1 MDQSILESL
10 RVVALP
16 TKTNFRGISVRE
28 VALLKGEYGWGEF
41 SPFLEYGY
49 EECAPWLASAI
60 EAATKPLPALVRKS
74 VKVNG
79 TIPATN
85 DKSVID
91 SLVDSYKGVKTY
103 KVKVGDNLS
112 EDIVRLARIRSLG
125 RDIKIRIDVNGLW
138 SVKDA
143 LRNLYA
149 FYEEVGPFEY
159 VEQPCATLDELRELK
174 SSIHIPL
181 KIAVDEAVRKARD
194 PFAINLDGAADIVML
209 KVQPLGGIARAHEIA
224 EHHKL
229 PVVVSSALE
238 SAVGINYG
246 LALAASFT
254 EMNFDCGLA
263 TGSLLSSDVA
273 QLPIVN
279 GEIEISQIEP
289 NFIGLDVSAERYE
302 WWKNR
307 IMKAAVRSS
316 ILVCNLIK
324 PRLLAAKNASESGAF
339 RDPGEITTSVTP
351 ASRIWRT
358 MTRASFVD
366 SLITVAPLSS

>member
-1 MDQSILESL
+1 MDQSLLETM

-16 TKTNFRGISVRE
+16 TKTNFRGINLRE
-28 VALLKGEYGWGEF
+28 VALFKGEYGWAEF

-49 EECAPWLASAI
+49 EECVPWLASAI
-60 EAATKPLPALVRKS
+60 EAATKPRPQLFRNS

-85 DKSVID
+85 DKDVIN
-91 SLVDSYKGVKTY
+91 SLIASYNGVKTY

-143 LRNLYA
+143 LTNLYA

-159 VEQPCATLDELRELK
+159 VEQPCATIEELRELK
-174 SSIHIPL
+174 ASIHIPL
-181 KIAVDEAVRKARD
+181 KIAVDEVLRKAKD
-194 PFAINLDGAADIVML
+194 PFAIDLSGAADILML

-224 EHHKL
+224 QHHNL

-246 LALAASFT
+246 LALAASFK
-254 EMNFDCGLA
+254 EINFDCGLA
-263 TGSLLSSDVA
+263 TGSLLSADVEH
-273 QLPIVN
+273 LPIVD
-279 GEIEISQIEP
+279 GEIALSEIEP
-289 NFIGLDVSAERYE
+289 NFEGLEVSAERYE

-307 IMKAAVRSS
+307 IMKTAE
-316 ILVCNLIK
+316 
-324 PRLLAAKNASESGAF
+324 LL
-339 RDPGEITTSVTP
+339 
-351 ASRIWRT
+351 
-358 MTRASFVD
+358 
-366 SLITVAPLSS
+366 